1 MVSVSWPDGPRWR
14 RSERSSDPNMKPNTR
29 RDFLR
34 QSGVV
39 ILSGLAGGAVVRAA
53 SSAVSASALDLG
65 AAVRPVPLTARFID
79 PDYFIW
85 CGSMTR
91 TPDGKCHL
99 FYSRWPKALG
109 HDGWVTHSEVAYAVA
124 DDPFGPFGHVNVALP
139 ARDPALWDGM
149 VTHNPNIVRIGGKFC
164 LYYMGNR
171 GDGKSYWIHRNNQR
185 VGVAIAS
192 DPRGPW
198 QRFNQPIVDVSENK
212 AAFDSL
218 CTTNPAACVRP
229 DGSVLLIYK
238 AVTDNGTPRGGR
250 VRFGAAT
257 AARPDGPYTKA
268 AGEVFAPTAA
278 HREAW
283 MVAEDPFVWY
293 SRRFGDRYYALS
305 RDVVGM
311 FTGAEGGITLLE
323 SPDGLA
329 WRAAAHPA
337 VLGKDFGW
345 ADGSRSGTKLERP
358 QLYIDEAGI
367 PRVLYGAVDV
377 NEPKRRSHAYNVAI
391 PLEVQA

>member
-1 MVSVSWPDGPRWR
+1 MNATSR
-14 RSERSSDPNMKPNTR
+14 REFLERTGT
-29 RDFLR
+29 L
-34 QSGVV
+34 
-39 ILSGLAGGAVVRAA
+39 ILGGLTGIAVARAA
-53 SSAVSASALDLG
+53 TPLTRDTGPLDLG
-65 AAVRPVPLTARFID
+65 AAVRPAPKATRFLD
-79 PDYFIW
+79 ENFYIW
-85 CGSMTR
+85 CGSVTR
-91 TPDGKCHL
+91 TADGKCHMY
-99 FYSRWPKALG
+99 YSRWPKVLG
-109 HDGWVTHSEVAYAVA
+109 HDAWVTHSEVAYAVA
-124 DDPFGPFGHVNVALP
+124 DDLFGPFRHVNVALP
-139 ARDPALWDGM
+139 RRDPARWDGN
-149 VTHNPNIVRIGGKFC
+149 VTHNPNIVRIGDKFC

-185 VGVAIAS
+185 VGVAIAP

-198 QRFNQPIVDVSENK
+198 QRFDRPIVDVSSEQR
-212 AAFDSL
+212 AFDSL
-218 CTTNPAACVRP
+218 CTTNPAACIRP

-257 AARPDGPYTKA
+257 AAGPEGPYFKST
-268 AGEVFAPTAA
+268 GEVFEPTLA

-293 SRRFGDRYYALS
+293 SRLYGERYYALS

-311 FTGAEGGITLLE
+311 FTGAVGGITLLE
-323 SPDGLA
+323 SHDGLV

-337 VLGKDFGW
+337 VVGKDFAW

-358 QLYIDEAGI
+358 QLYIDEAEI

-377 NEPKRRSHAYNVAI
+377 NQPSHRSHSFNVAI
-391 PLEVQA
+391 PLEVRP